1 MRTALHRYVLTSD
14 VTPETVD
21 GRGAAPFPHALPD
34 YDPWAAPMHGPM
46 GTPHPPHVSPTDYL
60 AINGINV
67 EDL

>member
-1 MRTALHRYVLTSD
+1 
-14 VTPETVD
+14 
-21 GRGAAPFPHALPD
+21 
-34 YDPWAAPMHGPM
+34 M